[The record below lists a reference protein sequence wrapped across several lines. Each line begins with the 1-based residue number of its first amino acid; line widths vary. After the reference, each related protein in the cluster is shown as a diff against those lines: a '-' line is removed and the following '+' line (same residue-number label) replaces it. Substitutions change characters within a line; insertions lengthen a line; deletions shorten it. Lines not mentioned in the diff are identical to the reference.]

1 MSTTVANEA
10 ELTAA
15 LIDQQEAEARHTIRI
30 VKALIDNRLSIHEV
44 DFDSLAAKVTSLNS
58 LLDGDESSEGYQAFA
73 ALVARM
79 DTMEI
84 VGADNAQK
92 VANLQAALTS
102 QIASM
107 TSRVDGVVADSEA
120 ARAQL
125 AATMQTLRDEYEAH
139 VAAKAQSDS
148 DQNSTLDDHNARIEA
163 LESVKVLHADRL
175 ALLETDNVANKSQIA
190 QLLTKTEANRV
201 ATETET
207 ARATAAEAVLRGDI
221 ATLNGK
227 TAVLEGKA
235 ETFVTYQEASDAEAA
250 STNANVVAMW
260 NEAGLPIPAGLQMPN
275 GTTSA

>member
-1 MSTTVANEA
+1 MSAVVANEA
-10 ELTAA
+10 ELTAE
-15 LIDQQEAEARHTIRI
+15 LIYQQESEARHTIRI

-44 DFDSLAAKVTSLNS
+44 DFDSLAAKVSSINS
-58 LLDGDESSEGYQAFA
+58 LLDGDEANEGYQTFA

-92 VANLQAALTS
+92 VANLQTALTS

-201 ATETET
+201 AIETET
-207 ARATAAEAVLRGDI
+207 SRATAAEAVLRGDI
-221 ATLNGK
+221 AELAGK

-260 NEAGLPIPAGLQMPN
+260 AEAGLPIPAGLQMPN
-275 GTTSA
+275 GTVSA